1 MSWSNQNGG
10 GGKKGGGPWGGGG
23 GGGDGGGGGGG
34 GKSPWGGGGGQ
45 PPDIEEL
52 LRRSQDRM
60 KKIMPGG
67 GGGALMLVLLLL
79 AAIIVWGATGIY
91 QVNEGESGLELTFGR
106 WDNLE
111 TAPGLRYNYPAPV
124 GTTHVVNV
132 QQSNRLDIG
141 FSSDDSGR
149 TSSQAKLRE
158 SLMLTSD
165 QNIADIEVRVA
176 WRISEPAKFLFN
188 IRNPEGTVKAAAESA
203 MREVIG
209 QTKFIEAVGEG
220 RGAVQERTLTLLQS
234 ILDGYDVG
242 ILIEDVQIQKSRP
255 PAQVVDAFDD
265 LQRAEQDKER
275 LENEAQAYA
284 NSVVPVARG
293 DAQKMIEGAAAYKE
307 QQVKEAE
314 GEAERFLSVYAAYK
328 VAPEVTRRRMY
339 LEALSSILGS
349 ADKVIVDSGA
359 GGTGVVPYLPLPE
372 LQKRHQSGEQPATN
386 Q

>member
-1 MSWSNQNGG
+1 MFLA
-10 GGKKGGGPWGGGG
+10 
-23 GGGDGGGGGGG
+23 
-34 GKSPWGGGGGQ
+34 
-45 PPDIEEL
+45 L
-52 LRRSQDRM
+52 LF
-60 KKIMPGG
+60 
-67 GGGALMLVLLLL
+67 GAIV
-79 AAIIVWGATGIY
+79 VWGATGLY
-91 QVNEGESGLELTFGR
+91 QVNEGERGLELTFGR

-111 TAPGLRYNYPAPV
+111 TGPGLRYNYPVPV
-124 GTTHVVNV
+124 GTTHIVNV
-132 QQSNRLDIG
+132 QQSNRMDIG
-141 FSSDDSGR
+141 FNSSDDGR
-149 TSSQAKLRE
+149 RVSAQANLRE

-176 WRISEPAKFLFN
+176 WRISEPAKFIFN
-188 IRNPEGTVKAAAESA
+188 IANPVGTVKAAAESS

-209 QTKFIEAVGEG
+209 QTRFIDAVGEG
-220 RGAVQERTLTLLQS
+220 RGGVEERTMALLQS

-293 DAQKMIEGAAAYKE
+293 DAQKMIQGAGAYKE

-314 GEAERFLSVYAAYK
+314 GEAARFLSVYAAYK

-339 LEALSSILGS
+339 LEALGSVLGS
-349 ADKVIVDSGA
+349 ADKVIVDTGA

>member
-23 GGGDGGGGGGG
+23 GGGGGGDGG

-52 LRRSQDRM
+52 LRHSQDRL
-60 KKIMPGG
+60 KKIIPGG
-67 GGGALMLVLLLL
+67 GGKLMFLALLFV
-79 AAIIVWGATGIY
+79 AIVVWGATGLY
-91 QVNEGESGLELTFGR
+91 QVNEGERGLELTFGR

-111 TAPGLRYNYPAPV
+111 TGPGLRYNYPAPV
-124 GTTHVVNV
+124 GTTHIVNV
-132 QQSNRLDIG
+132 QQSNRMDIG
-141 FSSDDSGR
+141 FNSSDDGR
-149 TSSQAKLRE
+149 RVSAQANLRE

-176 WRISEPAKFLFN
+176 WRISEPAKFIFN
-188 IRNPEGTVKAAAESA
+188 IANPVGTVKAAAESA

-209 QTKFIEAVGEG
+209 QTRFIDAVGEG
-220 RGAVQERTLTLLQS
+220 RGGVEERTMALLQS
-234 ILDGYDVG
+234 ILDGYDIG

-293 DAQKMIEGAAAYKE
+293 DAQKMIQGAGAYKE

-314 GEAERFLSVYAAYK
+314 GEAARFLSVYAAYK

-349 ADKVIVDSGA
+349 ADKVIVDTGA

>member
-1 MSWSNQNGG
+1 MPWSNQNGG
-10 GGKKGGGPWGGGG
+10 GGGPWGGGGSGGGGGKGPWGGGG
-23 GGGDGGGGGGG
+23 GGGGA
-34 GKSPWGGGGGQ
+34 Q

-60 KKIMPGG
+60 KKIMPSGG
-67 GGGALMLVLLLL
+67 GKLAVLALLFGAIV
-79 AAIIVWGATGIY
+79 VWGVTGMY
-91 QVNEGESGLELTFGR
+91 QVNEGERGLELTFGR

-111 TAPGLRYNYPAPV
+111 TGPGLRFNYPAPI
-124 GTTHVVNV
+124 GTTHIVNV

-141 FSSDDSGR
+141 FNSTDDGR
-149 TSSQAKLRE
+149 RASSQANLRE

-176 WRISEPAKFLFN
+176 WRIGEPAKFLFN
-188 IRNPEGTVKAAAESA
+188 IEKPEGTVKVAAESA

-209 QTKFIEAVGEG
+209 QTTFIEAVGEG
-220 RGAVQERTLTLLQS
+220 RGGVEERTMTLLQS

-242 ILIEDVQIQKSRP
+242 IIIEDVQIQKSRP

-293 DAQKMIEGAAAYKE
+293 DAQKMIQGAAAYKE

-314 GEAERFLSVYAAYK
+314 GEAERFISVYTAYK

-349 ADKVIVDSGA
+349 AEKVIMDSGA
-359 GGTGVVPYLPLPE
+359 SGTGVVPYLPLPE
-372 LQKRHQSGEQPATN
+372 LQKRHQSGEQPATS

>member
-1 MSWSNQNGG
+1 MPWSNQNGG
-10 GGKKGGGPWGGGG
+10 GGGPWGGGGSGGGGGKGPWGGGG
-23 GGGDGGGGGGG
+23 GGGGA
-34 GKSPWGGGGGQ
+34 Q

-60 KKIMPGG
+60 KKIMPSGG
-67 GGGALMLVLLLL
+67 GKLAVLALLFGAIV
-79 AAIIVWGATGIY
+79 VWGVTGMY
-91 QVNEGESGLELTFGR
+91 QVNEGERGLELTFGR

-111 TAPGLRYNYPAPV
+111 TGPGLRFNYPAPI
-124 GTTHVVNV
+124 GTTHIVNV

-141 FSSDDSGR
+141 FNSTDDGR
-149 TSSQAKLRE
+149 RASSQANLRE

-176 WRISEPAKFLFN
+176 WRIGEPAKFLFN
-188 IRNPEGTVKAAAESA
+188 IEKPEGTVKVAAESA

-209 QTKFIEAVGEG
+209 QTTFIEAVGEG
-220 RGAVQERTLTLLQS
+220 RGGVEERTMTLLQS

-242 ILIEDVQIQKSRP
+242 IIIEDVQIQKSRP

-293 DAQKMIEGAAAYKE
+293 DAQKMIQGAAAYKE

-314 GEAERFLSVYAAYK
+314 GEAERFISVYTAYK

-339 LEALSSILGS
+339 LESLSSILGS
-349 ADKVIVDSGA
+349 AEKVIMDSGA
-359 GGTGVVPYLPLPE
+359 SGTGVVPYLPLPE
-372 LQKRHQSGEQPATN
+372 LQKRHQSGEQPATS

>member
-1 MSWSNQNGG
+1 
-10 GGKKGGGPWGGGG
+10 
-23 GGGDGGGGGGG
+23 
-34 GKSPWGGGGGQ
+34 
-45 PPDIEEL
+45 
-52 LRRSQDRM
+52 M

-67 GGGALMLVLLLL
+67 GIGKMVIFALAVGAALLW
-79 AAIIVWGATGIY
+79 AATGMY
-91 QVNEGESGLELTFGR
+91 QVSEGERGLELTFGR

-111 TAPGLRYNYPAPV
+111 TGPGLRYNYPSPV
-124 GTTHVVNV
+124 GTTHIVNV

-141 FSSDDSGR
+141 FNSSDDGRR
-149 TSSQAKLRE
+149 TSTQAQLRE

-176 WRISEPAKFLFN
+176 WRIGEPAKFLFN

-203 MREVIG
+203 MREVVG
-209 QTKFIEAVGEG
+209 QTIFIEAVGEG
-220 RGAVQERTLTLLQS
+220 RKGVEQRTMTLLQS

-242 ILIEDVQIQKSRP
+242 IIIEDVQIQKSRP

-293 DAQKMIEGAAAYKE
+293 DAQKMIQGAAAYKE
-307 QQVKEAE
+307 QQIKEAQ
-314 GEAERFLSVYAAYK
+314 GEAERFLSVYEAYR

-339 LEALSSILGS
+339 LETLGAILGS

-359 GGTGVVPYLPLPE
+359 SGTGVVPYLPLPE
-372 LQKRHQSGEQPATN
+372 LRKRSQPGAQPATN

>member
-1 MSWSNQNGG
+1 MAASNQNGG
-10 GGKKGGGPWGGGG
+10 GGGPWGGGGSGGGGGKGPWGGGG
-23 GGGDGGGGGGG
+23 GGGGA
-34 GKSPWGGGGGQ
+34 Q

-60 KKIMPGG
+60 KKIMPSGG
-67 GGGALMLVLLLL
+67 GKLAVLALLFGAIV
-79 AAIIVWGATGIY
+79 VWGVTGMY
-91 QVNEGESGLELTFGR
+91 QVNEGERGLELTFGR

-111 TAPGLRYNYPAPV
+111 TGPGLRFNYPAPI
-124 GTTHVVNV
+124 GTTHIVNV

-141 FSSDDSGR
+141 FNSTDDGR
-149 TSSQAKLRE
+149 RASSQANLRE

-176 WRISEPAKFLFN
+176 WRIGEPAKFLFN
-188 IRNPEGTVKAAAESA
+188 IEKPEGTVKVAAESA

-209 QTKFIEAVGEG
+209 QTTFIEAVGEG
-220 RGAVQERTLTLLQS
+220 RGGVEERTMTLLQS

-242 ILIEDVQIQKSRP
+242 IIIEDVQIQKSRP

-293 DAQKMIEGAAAYKE
+293 DAQKMIQGAAAYKE

-314 GEAERFLSVYAAYK
+314 GEAERFISVYTAYK
-328 VAPEVTRRRMY
+328 VAPEVRRRRMY
-339 LEALSSILGS
+339 LESLSSILGS
-349 ADKVIVDSGA
+349 AEKVIMDSGA

-372 LQKRHQSGEQPATN
+372 LQKRHQSGEQPATS